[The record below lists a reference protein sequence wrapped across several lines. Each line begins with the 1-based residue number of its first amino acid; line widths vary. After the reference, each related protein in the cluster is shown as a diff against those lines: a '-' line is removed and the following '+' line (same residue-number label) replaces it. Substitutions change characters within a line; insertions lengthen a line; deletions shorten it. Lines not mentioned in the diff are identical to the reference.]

1 MIYQILVILI
11 LIYFGG
17 QMIGKE
23 YNLVTTN
30 PRNEGKVFTDTFI
43 FHTFFMMTMFNQM
56 IARTVDKDE
65 PNIFKAL
72 PSNLI
77 FWIIWILEMG
87 IQHFMLFWS
96 STSVTG
102 AAILGMAPIGM
113 GLQII
118 AVVIGAFSI
127 VIHVIHVKFIPVDKF
142 IELDKKIGIEE
153 MNGQAAGLIDKI
165 CSCLKSRVPVDDD
178 DYERMDSDGN
188 RSDE

>member
-1 MIYQILVILI
+1 
-11 LIYFGG
+11 
-17 QMIGKE
+17 
-23 YNLVTTN
+23 
-30 PRNEGKVFTDTFI
+30 
-43 FHTFFMMTMFNQM
+43 
-56 IARTVDKDE
+56 
-65 PNIFKAL
+65 
-72 PSNLI
+72 
-77 FWIIWILEMG
+77 
-87 IQHFMLFWS
+87 MLFWS

-142 IELDKKIGIEE
+142 IKLDKKIGIEE

>member
-1 MIYQILVILI
+1 MIYHILVVLV

-17 QMIGKE
+17 TMIGKE

-87 IQHFMLFWS
+87 I
-96 STSVTG
+96 
-102 AAILGMAPIGM
+102 
-113 GLQII
+113 
-118 AVVIGAFSI
+118 
-127 VIHVIHVKFIPVDKF
+127 
-142 IELDKKIGIEE
+142 
-153 MNGQAAGLIDKI
+153 
-165 CSCLKSRVPVDDD
+165 
-178 DYERMDSDGN
+178 
-188 RSDE
+188 